1 MVNLRSKSSSP
12 CRISTRLR
20 SDSPIRKA
28 LTVRTKM
35 KIFDQFKAA
44 SSISIVAEENNLA
57 YSVVKRA
64 VTKKQLEFI
73 QGDRFRDYGGGA
85 KLAYPEE
92 CELYLVQTIQTSNN
106 KRLKVDYRLFRTE
119 SNKILDKYCIE
130 KSTQRPKLKFSDCW
144 INCFME
150 RRNLSVRQKTH
161 AAQQKIYDLMKHFD
175 LTFEYLSRLN
185 R

>member
-35 KIFDQFKAA
+35 KIVDQFKAA

-64 VTKKQLEFI
+64 VTKKQL
-73 QGDRFRDYGGGA
+73 D
-85 KLAYPEE
+85 KL
-92 CELYLVQTIQTSNN
+92 
-106 KRLKVDYRLFRTE
+106 
-119 SNKILDKYCIE
+119 
-130 KSTQRPKLKFSDCW
+130 
-144 INCFME
+144 
-150 RRNLSVRQKTH
+150 
-161 AAQQKIYDLMKHFD
+161 
-175 LTFEYLSRLN
+175 
-185 R
+185 

>member
-28 LTVRTKM
+28 LTIRTKM
-35 KIFDQFKAA
+35 KIVDQFKAA

-85 KLAYPEE
+85 KLAYSGHSKDRFTV
-92 CELYLVQTIQTSNN
+92 CVDIGADGSMNKALILLARKTSWN
-106 KRLKVDYRLFRTE
+106 K
-119 SNKILDKYCIE
+119 
-130 KSTQRPKLKFSDCW
+130 
-144 INCFME
+144 
-150 RRNLSVRQKTH
+150 
-161 AAQQKIYDLMKHFD
+161 
-175 LTFEYLSRLN
+175 
-185 R
+185 